1 MPIGCHQQALNSME
15 AARWTALCNP
25 NRRLCKVCSLE
36 SRTQNHRKPGFGTS
50 TALWLVRGC
59 FFVSF
64 KMSENYDFW
73 QTIFFCEIY
82 LLFSMLVL
90 YHHLSTFKVSKKLDR
105 LVLTFIK
112 RSHIIQKAVL
122 KRRHILCWLE
132 SPSLSNGTNTLGVYE
147 KH

>member
-15 AARWTALCNP
+15 ATRCTALCKP

-36 SRTQNHRKPGFGTS
+36 SRTQNHRKPGFGYS
-50 TALWLVRGC
+50 TALWPVRAC

-73 QTIFFCEIY
+73 QSIFFCEIY

-90 YHHLSTFKVSKKLDR
+90 YHHLSIFKVSKTLDR

-122 KRRHILCWLE
+122 KRKHIPRWLE
-132 SPSLSNGTNTLGVYE
+132 SPSLSNGTNTLEVYE